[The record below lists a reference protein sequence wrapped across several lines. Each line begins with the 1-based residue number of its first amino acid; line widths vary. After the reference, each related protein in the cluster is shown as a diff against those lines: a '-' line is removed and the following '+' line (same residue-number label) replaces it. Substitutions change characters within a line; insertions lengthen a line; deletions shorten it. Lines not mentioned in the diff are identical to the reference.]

1 MRRFCYPLA
10 AAVLLLVFAACGS
23 TAPTSDGSA
32 PVMPDAELPASPVAP
47 PDAAAAFAGS
57 WQLDADRST
66 AIDPWRRLTL
76 DLAFDG
82 GAVIVERRWRGSRE
96 GGSTLDSVRVVPGG
110 PAATA
115 KLEQW
120 PDNRHLGAY
129 LAGDSTKTV
138 TAMWL
143 DDGRTLA
150 TESRLTVS
158 VQQGTHPLR
167 IYTEYRLS
175 PDGDRVDVLELR
187 STRPRPIHY
196 VFRRTDG

>member
-1 MRRFCYPLA
+1 MCRPCYPLA
-10 AAVLLLVFAACGS
+10 AAVLLLAFAACGS
-23 TAPTSDGSA
+23 MAPTSSA
-32 PVMPDAELPASPVAP
+32 PTLASPDTNAAAQADAP
-47 PDAAAAFAGS
+47 PEAAAAFAGS

-82 GAVIVERRWRGSRE
+82 DAVIVERRWRGSRE

-138 TAMWL
+138 TARWL

-158 VQQGTHPLR
+158 VQQGTQPIR

-187 STRPRPIHY
+187 STRPRPVHY
-196 VFRRTDG
+196 VFRRSDS